1 MWELVKKLGAL
12 AFGLALLIG
21 GVFGWVYAIASLLS
35 SEQDQPQALKGSF
48 LASLAGAIAL
58 VYMGVTVPGAAQD
71 LWLVLAPG
79 FCASVWLFFG
89 PNFGKKINGGVG
101 LVVALGA
108 LTYML
113 QIS

>member
-48 LASLAGAIAL
+48 LASLAGAVAL
-58 VYMGVTVPGAAQD
+58 VYIGVTQAGAAQD

-79 FCASVWLFFG
+79 FSASVWLFFG
-89 PNFGKKINGGVG
+89 PNFGKKTNGA
-101 LVVALGA
+101 VALAVAVGV
-108 LTYML
+108 LTWML
-113 QIS
+113 TAV